1 MALCPE
7 LRINAMQTR
16 FLQNLCSGL
25 ALLSS
30 DFSSTHQNDLKPGQC
45 LDIHDITPF
54 RILQLVLYFKDR
66 HLQTQSRRY

>member
-45 LDIHDITPF
+45 LDIHDITPSTKF
-54 RILQLVLYFKDR
+54 GDVTLPSSHFTARSVF
-66 HLQTQSRRY
+66 